1 MPGARDAGS
10 EGGLFSP
17 GVLQQLDKENVV
29 NTPARTPD
37 RRRKLGSAI
46 RGTSSSAA
54 AGVGFKVFQEQGE
67 AIAGTSMAGQE
78 ASQLATDLSR
88 AESEVA
94 RLKEEARQ
102 ARRALDERNDMVE
115 QLKAS
120 KANTKQRYT
129 ALLQSHEEANKELAL
144 LRTQKLDTSSD
155 SGSGNVERLKAT
167 VENLE
172 TNNELLR
179 EERGSLQ
186 TRLAKRDAAV
196 SAMKADL
203 AAAAQRDDALR
214 QESDRLRE
222 ELDAAAAAAA
232 AKAGA
237 QAEWDLDREALEA
250 RIGELETQAACSG
263 RRCVELV
270 AERDLLAEESARR
283 EKEHASTVASLLS
296 EMQGL
301 HRRTTADLG
310 DWRQRYRQEVG
321 AKKALEGQLERLV
334 GASESVTRVIE
345 KHAVLE
351 ASLQEAYALLSQA
364 VLAEERGGGGQE
376 EEAARVVEGVLEHL
390 LGRVFQ
396 ATATSGDEEEGED
409 EEGRKEREAERRL
422 SKEASDNLGEEL
434 EKLSADMEAL
444 RSFGLDE
451 AHTFLEQAKS
461 LETELEAA
469 REKHAAS
476 VSDLEAARAH
486 SEQEVERL
494 AGMLERGQEE
504 REELQLRLETAANEL
519 AINVELSEQAI
530 AASVTAGEQEVRE
543 AEARRAAEE
552 KRRMQELEADN
563 RKRREE
569 LEAERRAYAQKAEA
583 LEGENRALHEKL
595 EGLAT
600 QASALKAKA
609 AAREASSPPT
619 VSVTDWEAKQQE
631 LEEMEARLSAVVS
644 KNQKLE
650 RKVQTVKA
658 EGQEASLGSEERQ
671 AQLAALE
678 AEVSRLRESVA
689 SERESVL
696 RAREAEWLM
705 KKYALRNSTL
715 CEKKVKDLQRRLAK
729 ATGKA
734 ATGDT

>member
-1 MPGARDAGS
+1 MPGAREAGS
-10 EGGLFSP
+10 GGGLFSP

-54 AGVGFKVFQEQGE
+54 AGVGFKVFQQQGE
-67 AIAGTSMAGQE
+67 ASTRTSVAGQE
-78 ASQLATDLSR
+78 ASQRTTDLSR

-102 ARRALDERNDMVE
+102 ARRALDERKEMVE

-144 LRTQKLDTSSD
+144 LRTQKLDSSSD
-155 SGSGNVERLKAT
+155 SGSGSVERLTTT

-203 AAAAQRDDALR
+203 AAAEQRDDALR
-214 QESDRLRE
+214 QEADRLRE
-222 ELDAAAAAAA
+222 ELDAAAAAS
-232 AKAGA
+232 KAGA
-237 QAEWDLDREALEA
+237 QAQWDLDKEALEA
-250 RIGELETQAACSG
+250 RIGELETQAASSG

-283 EKEHASTVASLLS
+283 EKEHASTVASLRS

-351 ASLQEAYALLSQA
+351 ASLQEAYGLLSQA

-396 ATATSGDEEEGED
+396 ATATSGDEEEEGED
-409 EEGRKEREAERRL
+409 EEGRKEREADRRL

-434 EKLSADMEAL
+434 GKLTADMEAL

-461 LETELEAA
+461 LETELEAV
-469 REKHAAS
+469 REKHSAS

-494 AGMLERGQEE
+494 AGMLERGQGE
-504 REELQLRLETAANEL
+504 REELKLRLETAANEL

-552 KRRMQELEADN
+552 ERRM
-563 RKRREE
+563 
-569 LEAERRAYAQKAEA
+569 
-583 LEGENRALHEKL
+583 
-595 EGLAT
+595 
-600 QASALKAKA
+600 
-609 AAREASSPPT
+609 
-619 VSVTDWEAKQQE
+619 
-631 LEEMEARLSAVVS
+631 
-644 KNQKLE
+644 
-650 RKVQTVKA
+650 
-658 EGQEASLGSEERQ
+658 
-671 AQLAALE
+671 
-678 AEVSRLRESVA
+678 
-689 SERESVL
+689 
-696 RAREAEWLM
+696 
-705 KKYALRNSTL
+705 
-715 CEKKVKDLQRRLAK
+715 
-729 ATGKA
+729 
-734 ATGDT
+734 

>member
-1 MPGARDAGS
+1 MPGARDAASG
-10 EGGLFSP
+10 GGLFSP

-46 RGTSSSAA
+46 RGTSTSAA
-54 AGVGFKVFQEQGE
+54 APGVGFKVFQQQGE
-67 AIAGTSMAGQE
+67 ATARTSVAGQE
-78 ASQLATDLSR
+78 ASQLAADLSR

-102 ARRALDERNDMVE
+102 SRRALDERNEVVE
-115 QLKAS
+115 QLKTS

-144 LRTQKLDTSSD
+144 LRTQKLDSSSD
-155 SGSGNVERLKAT
+155 SGSGSVERLRAT

-196 SAMKADL
+196 AAMKADL

-214 QESDRLRE
+214 QEADRLRE
-222 ELDAAAAAAA
+222 ELDAAAGGDG
-232 AKAGA
+232 GA
-237 QAEWDLDREALEA
+237 QAQWALDKEVLEA
-250 RIGELETQAACSG
+250 RIGELETQAASSG
-263 RRCVELV
+263 GRCVELV

-283 EKEHASTVASLLS
+283 EKEHASTVASLRS

-351 ASLQEAYALLSQA
+351 ASLQEAYGLLSQA
-364 VLAEERGGGGQE
+364 VLAEERGGGE
-376 EEAARVVEGVLEHL
+376 EEEDATRVVEGVLEHL

-396 ATATSGDEEEGED
+396 ATATSCDEEEEGED
-409 EEGRKEREAERRL
+409 AEGRKEREADQRL

-434 EKLSADMEAL
+434 EKLTADMEAL

-461 LETELEAA
+461 LETELEAV

-494 AGMLERGQEE
+494 AGMLERGQGE
-504 REELQLRLETAANEL
+504 REELKLRLETAANEL

-530 AASVTAGEQEVRE
+530 AASVTAGEQDVRE

-552 KRRMQELEADN
+552 ERRIQELEDDN
-563 RKRREE
+563 KKRREE

-600 QASALKAKA
+600 QAAALKAKA

-619 VSVTDWEAKQQE
+619 VSVSEWEAKQQQ

-644 KNQKLE
+644 KNQELE
-650 RKVQTVKA
+650 RKVETVKA
-658 EGQEASLGSEERQ
+658 EGQEATLGSEERQ

-678 AEVSRLRESVA
+678 TEVSRLRESVA

-734 ATGDT
+734 AAGDT

>member
-10 EGGLFSP
+10 GGGLFSP

-46 RGTSSSAA
+46 RGTSSAAA
-54 AGVGFKVFQEQGE
+54 AGVGFKVFQQQGE
-67 AIAGTSMAGQE
+67 ASTRTSVAGQE

-88 AESEVA
+88 AESELA

-102 ARRALDERNDMVE
+102 ARRALDERNEMVE

-129 ALLQSHEEANKELAL
+129 ALLQSHEEANKELEL
-144 LRTQKLDTSSD
+144 LRTQKLDSSGD
-155 SGSGNVERLKAT
+155 SGSGIVEQLRAT

-203 AAAAQRDDALR
+203 AAATQRDDALR
-214 QESDRLRE
+214 QKADRLRE
-222 ELDAAAAAAA
+222 ELDAAAAAS
-232 AKAGA
+232 KAGA
-237 QAEWDLDREALEA
+237 QAQWDLDKEALEA
-250 RIGELETQAACSG
+250 RIGELETQAASSG

-283 EKEHASTVASLLS
+283 EKEHASTVASLRS

-321 AKKALEGQLERLV
+321 AKRALEGQLERLV
-334 GASESVTRVIE
+334 AASESVTRVIE

-351 ASLQEAYALLSQA
+351 ASLQEAYGLLSQA

-396 ATATSGDEEEGED
+396 ATATSGDEEEEGED
-409 EEGRKEREAERRL
+409 EEGRKEREADRRL

-434 EKLSADMEAL
+434 EKLTADMEAL

-461 LETELEAA
+461 LETELEAV

-486 SEQEVERL
+486 SEREVERL
-494 AGMLERGQEE
+494 AGMLERGQGE
-504 REELQLRLETAANEL
+504 REELKLRLETAANEL
-519 AINVELSEQAI
+519 VINVELSEQAI
-530 AASVTAGEQEVRE
+530 AASVTAGEQEVKE

-552 KRRMQELEADN
+552 ERRMQELEADN
-563 RKRREE
+563 KKRREE

-583 LEGENRALHEKL
+583 MEGENRALHEKL

-609 AAREASSPPT
+609 AAREATSPPS

-631 LEEMEARLSAVVS
+631 LEEMEARLSTVVS
-644 KNQKLE
+644 KNQELE
-650 RKVQTVKA
+650 RKVETVKA

-671 AQLAALE
+671 AQVAALE

>member
-1 MPGARDAGS
+1 
-10 EGGLFSP
+10 
-17 GVLQQLDKENVV
+17 
-29 NTPARTPD
+29 
-37 RRRKLGSAI
+37 
-46 RGTSSSAA
+46 
-54 AGVGFKVFQEQGE
+54 
-67 AIAGTSMAGQE
+67 
-78 ASQLATDLSR
+78 QLATDLSR

-94 RLKEEARQ
+94 RLKEETRQ
-102 ARRALDERNDMVE
+102 ARRALDERDDMVE

-120 KANTKQRYT
+120 KANTNQRYT

-144 LRTQKLDTSSD
+144 LRTQKLDSSSD
-155 SGSGNVERLKAT
+155 SGSGSVERLKAT

-203 AAAAQRDDALR
+203 VAAAQRDDALR
-214 QESDRLRE
+214 QETDRLRE
-222 ELDAAAAAAA
+222 ELDAAAAAA

-237 QAEWDLDREALEA
+237 QAEWDLDREVLEA
-250 RIGELETQAACSG
+250 RIGELETQAASSG
-263 RRCVELV
+263 SRCVELV

-283 EKEHASTVASLLS
+283 EKEHASTVASLRS

-345 KHAVLE
+345 KHAILE
-351 ASLQEAYALLSQA
+351 ASLQEAYGLLSQA
-364 VLAEERGGGGQE
+364 VLAEEGGGGGQE

-409 EEGRKEREAERRL
+409 EEGRKEREADRRL

-434 EKLSADMEAL
+434 EKLTADMEAL

-461 LETELEAA
+461 LETELEAV

-494 AGMLERGQEE
+494 AGMLERGQGE

-530 AASVTAGEQEVRE
+530 AASVTAGEQDVRE

-563 RKRREE
+563 KKRREE
-569 LEAERRAYAQKAEA
+569 LEAERRAYGQKAEA

-595 EGLAT
+595 EGLAS

-644 KNQKLE
+644 KNQELE

-671 AQLAALE
+671 AQVAALE
-678 AEVSRLRESVA
+678 AEVR
-689 SERESVL
+689 
-696 RAREAEWLM
+696 
-705 KKYALRNSTL
+705 
-715 CEKKVKDLQRRLAK
+715 
-729 ATGKA
+729 G
-734 ATGDT
+734 

>member
-10 EGGLFSP
+10 GGGLFSP

-54 AGVGFKVFQEQGE
+54 AGVGFKVFQQQGE
-67 AIAGTSMAGQE
+67 ATARTSMAGQE
-78 ASQLATDLSR
+78 NSQLATDLSR

-102 ARRALDERNDMVE
+102 ARRALDERNEMVE

-129 ALLQSHEEANKELAL
+129 ALLQSHEEANEELAL
-144 LRTQKLDTSSD
+144 LRTQRLDSSSDSD
-155 SGSGNVERLKAT
+155 SGSVERLRAT

-196 SAMKADL
+196 SAMKTDL

-214 QESDRLRE
+214 QEVDRLRE
-222 ELDAAAAAAA
+222 ELNAAAAAAS
-232 AKAGA
+232 KAGA
-237 QAEWDLDREALEA
+237 QAQWDLDKEPLEA
-250 RIGELETQAACSG
+250 RIGELETQAASSG

-283 EKEHASTVASLLS
+283 EKEHASTVASLRS

-321 AKKALEGQLERLV
+321 ARKALEGQLERLV

-345 KHAVLE
+345 THAVLE
-351 ASLQEAYALLSQA
+351 ASLQEAYGLLSQA

-396 ATATSGDEEEGED
+396 ATVTSGDKEEEGED
-409 EEGRKEREAERRL
+409 EEGRKEREADRRL

-434 EKLSADMEAL
+434 EKLTADMEAL

-461 LETELEAA
+461 LETELEAV

-494 AGMLERGQEE
+494 AGMLERGQGE
-504 REELQLRLETAANEL
+504 REELKLRLETAANEL

-552 KRRMQELEADN
+552 ERRMQELEADN
-563 RKRREE
+563 KKRREE
-569 LEAERRAYAQKAEA
+569 LEAERRAYAQKAQA

-609 AAREASSPPT
+609 VAREASSPPT

-644 KNQKLE
+644 KNQELE
-650 RKVQTVKA
+650 RKVETVEA

-671 AQLAALE
+671 AQVAALE